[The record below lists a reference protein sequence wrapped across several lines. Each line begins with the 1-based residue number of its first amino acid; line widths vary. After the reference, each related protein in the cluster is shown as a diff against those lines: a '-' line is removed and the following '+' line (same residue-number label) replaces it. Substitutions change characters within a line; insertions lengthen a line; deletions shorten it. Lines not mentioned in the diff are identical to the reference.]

1 MGWGRELSPI
11 TPALPWPSE
20 DAKKSRAAKDS
31 ASPDYRQF
39 PSIGTEYKIS
49 LTRRKKRVV
58 ESRTRGV
65 SQIVGSFPHS
75 CTLSIW
81 GGESRPINTNIW
93 PRLSGSKTEE
103 FEKIQP
109 TAACLRC
116 GWPGPGGG
124 PQESRPASITTP
136 SILQVACPHIGRAK
150 SKFSATRLRGTWD
163 RLFGCAC
170 TVWRV
175 FPLTWRPSAPNLQH
189 KRHGEGGTKN
199 CPVACESRLC
209 KQECRTGRTGEGSQ
223 SAWVPN
229 LIVCVCASSC
239 L

>member
-1 MGWGRELSPI
+1 MWDLFPIPVLYQSGVGKAALSTPI
-11 TPALPWPSE
+11 FGQ
-20 DAKKSRAAKDS
+20 
-31 ASPDYRQF
+31 DYRG
-39 PSIGTEYKIS
+39 P
-49 LTRRKKRVV
+49 RRKSSRRSNQRLLVSAVVGLDPGAGLKRV
-58 ESRTRGV
+58 GLH
-65 SQIVGSFPHS
+65 QLPHRPS
-75 CTLSIW
+75 CRLHA
-81 GGESRPINTNIW
+81 PI
-93 PRLSGSKTEE
+93 L
-103 FEKIQP
+103 
-109 TAACLRC
+109 A
-116 GWPGPGGG
+116 
-124 PQESRPASITTP
+124 
-136 SILQVACPHIGRAK
+136 GRS

-189 KRHGEGGTKN
+189 KRHGEGGTKD